1 MHQLTLKPK
10 VDVSRIGSSV
20 QSTSQDSGKGISL
33 GGM

>member
-1 MHQLTLKPK
+1 MHQLSLKPK

-33 GGM
+33 GEM